1 MLIYV
6 IFLIIT
12 YLLYVFKVDKKIF
25 CTVECILFILL
36 IGLRS
41 IDMGLH
47 DTKVLY
53 IDYFNRIKDMT
64 FMETLNF
71 IKEIDTEYLF
81 YILTKIFTYF
91 STNENLYLFIF
102 AIPYPVLVCRAIYK
116 YSKIPVLSIIMF
128 FSLNYFGNA
137 FYTMRHVIALGFVV
151 LSLDYIIQ
159 KKPIK
164 FIATI
169 IIASLFHRTA
179 LIFIFAY
186 WISKLKIGKKQIIAI
201 FIALFVAVLFGEQLM
216 TLLFQVISSG
226 HFSLYNNDKY
236 LVQGTLTT
244 FAIYAAILI
253 FQYFLRR
260 YRKNNDYEDETRVL
274 TNLLTVG
281 VMIGACTYFFTEALR
296 LCYFYCIFSIISL
309 PNAIANISDTKIK
322 NDNLQLAGYRQY
334 LYSVINKLKTIVEKY
349 KLDLPFKKIGELYN
363 KIPVNKKKLIYT
375 HTFLIIFVVYFFMFG
390 MENNGIYPYEFF
402 WSDKGG
408 I

>member
-12 YLLYVFKVDKKIF
+12 FLLYIFKVNKKIF

-41 IDMGLH
+41 IDMGLN

-53 IDYFNRIKDMT
+53 IDYFNKIKDMS
-64 FMETLNF
+64 FVETLNF
-71 IKEIDTEYLF
+71 IRRIDTEYLF

-116 YSKIPVLSIIMF
+116 YSKIPVLSIVMF

-159 KKPIK
+159 RKPIK
-164 FIATI
+164 FVITVLV
-169 IIASLFHRTA
+169 ASLFHRTA

-186 WISKLKIGKKQIIAI
+186 LISKLKIGKKQIIAI
-201 FIALFVAVLFGEQLM
+201 FIALFIAVLFGEQLM
-216 TLLFQVISSG
+216 SLVFQLISSG

-236 LVQGTLTT
+236 MVQGTLTT
-244 FAIYAAILI
+244 FVIYASILL
-253 FQYFLRR
+253 FQYFLRKYDR
-260 YRKNNDYEDETRVL
+260 SNEDIEETRVL
-274 TNLLTVG
+274 TNLLTIG
-281 VMIGACTYFFTEALR
+281 IMISAGTYFFTEALR

-309 PNAIANISDTKIK
+309 PNAIANISSVARDDKE
-322 NDNLQLAGYRQY
+322 LELSGYKKY
-334 LYSVINKLKTIVEKY
+334 FYNIIAKVKFVVEKY
-349 KLDLPFKKIGELYN
+349 KLNLPFKIIINFYN
-363 KIPVNKKKLIYT
+363 KIPVDKKKLTYT
-375 HTFLIIFVVYFFMFG
+375 YTFLIIFVVYFFMFG
-390 MENNGIYPYEFF
+390 MQNNGIYPYEFF
-402 WSDKGG
+402 WSN
-408 I
+408 

>member
-1 MLIYV
+1 MLIYI
-6 IFLIIT
+6 IFLVIT
-12 YLLYVFKVDKKIF
+12 YLLYLFKVNKKMF
-25 CTVECILFILL
+25 CIVECILFILL

-71 IKEIDTEYLF
+71 IREIDTEYLF

-151 LSLDYIIQ
+151 LSLDYIVQ

-164 FIATI
+164 FVITI
-169 IIASLFHRTA
+169 LIASLFHRTA

-201 FIALFVAVLFGEQLM
+201 FVALFIAVLFGEQLM
-216 TLLFQVISSG
+216 TLVFQIISSG
-226 HFSLYNNDKY
+226 HFALYNNDKY

-244 FAIYAAILI
+244 FIIYATILL

-260 YRKNNDYEDETRVL
+260 YDNSNEDAEITKVL

-281 VMIGACTYFFTEALR
+281 VMIASCTYFFTEALR

-309 PNAIANISDTKIK
+309 PNAIANISSVARDDKE
-322 NDNLQLAGYRQY
+322 LELSGYKKY
-334 LYSVINKLKTIVEKY
+334 FYNIIAKVKFVVEKY
-349 KLDLPFKKIGELYN
+349 KLNLPFKIIINFYN
-363 KIPVNKKKLIYT
+363 KIPVDKKKLTYT
-375 HTFLIIFVVYFFMFG
+375 YTFLIIFVVYFFMFG
-390 MENNGIYPYEFF
+390 MQNNGIYPYEFF
-402 WSDKGG
+402 WSN
-408 I
+408 

>member
-12 YLLYVFKVDKKIF
+12 FLLYIFKVNKKIF

-41 IDMGLH
+41 IDMGLN

-53 IDYFNRIKDMT
+53 IDYFNKIKDMS
-64 FMETLNF
+64 FVETLNF
-71 IKEIDTEYLF
+71 IRRIDTEYLF

-116 YSKIPVLSIIMF
+116 YSKIPVLSIVMF

-159 KKPIK
+159 RKPIK
-164 FIATI
+164 FVITVLV
-169 IIASLFHRTA
+169 ASLFHRTA

-186 WISKLKIGKKQIIAI
+186 LISKLKIGKKQIIAI
-201 FIALFVAVLFGEQLM
+201 FIALFIAVLFGEQLM
-216 TLLFQVISSG
+216 SLVFQLISSG

-236 LVQGTLTT
+236 MVQGTLTT
-244 FAIYAAILI
+244 FVIYASILL
-253 FQYFLRR
+253 FQYFLRKYDR
-260 YRKNNDYEDETRVL
+260 SNEDIEETRVL
-274 TNLLTVG
+274 TNLLTIG
-281 VMIGACTYFFTEALR
+281 IMISAGTYFFTEALR

-309 PNAIANISDTKIK
+309 PNAIANISSVARDDKE
-322 NDNLQLAGYRQY
+322 LELSGYKKY
-334 LYSVINKLKTIVEKY
+334 FYNIIAKVKFVVEKY
-349 KLDLPFKKIGELYN
+349 KLNLPFKIIINFYN
-363 KIPVNKKKLIYT
+363 KIPVDKKKLIYT
-375 HTFLIIFVVYFFMFG
+375 YTFLIIFVVYFFMFG
-390 MENNGIYPYEFF
+390 MQNNGIYPYEFF
-402 WSDKGG
+402 WSN
-408 I
+408 